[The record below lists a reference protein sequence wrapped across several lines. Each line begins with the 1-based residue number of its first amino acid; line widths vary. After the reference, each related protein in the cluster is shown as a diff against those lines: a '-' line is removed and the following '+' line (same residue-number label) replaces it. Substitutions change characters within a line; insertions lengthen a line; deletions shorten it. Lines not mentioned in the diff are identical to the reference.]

1 MKGQRIIN
9 SGMKKI
15 FTKKTKPMHTP
26 IFSSKKIIL
35 ILIFLFA
42 GLGSIIAQDSI
53 PAEPVGTE
61 KPLAKAAFESG
72 ICMDN
77 ITVAMPPAKTLEFVL
92 QHRFGTI
99 QGGWP
104 TLAGIWGASNIR
116 IGLNFSVTKDLL
128 VGLGT
133 SKTNLLQDL
142 QVKYTFLHQR
152 KEGFPLTIAYYFDL
166 SLNALGREAFGAD
179 YKFIDRFAYY
189 NEFLFA
195 RRFNNMISA
204 QIGISYTHFN
214 KVDQSVDST
223 AKNDA
228 LAISLLARVK
238 VSPQSSIVLA
248 YQQPIILNYDPAFI
262 VRAGN
267 NWMEIPKNKAPYA
280 NISLG
285 WEVSTSTHA
294 FQVYMSAAQGILP
307 SEVVMHNTNNF
318 FNGFIL
324 IGFNLTRL
332 WSF

>member
-1 MKGQRIIN
+1 MK
-9 SGMKKI
+9 
-15 FTKKTKPMHTP
+15 TMHTS
-26 IFSSKKIIL
+26 IFSSKKVIL
-35 ILIFLFA
+35 GLAFMILGI
-42 GLGSIIAQDSI
+42 GSIIAQDSI
-53 PAEPVGTE
+53 PAEPEVTQ
-61 KPLAKAAFESG
+61 KSLAKPAFESG

-77 ITVAMPPAKTLEFVL
+77 ITVAIPPAKTLEFVL

-99 QGGWP
+99 QGGWSD
-104 TLAGIWGASNIR
+104 LAGIWGASNIR
-116 IGLNFSVTKDLL
+116 LGLNFSITKNLL

-133 SKTNLLQDL
+133 TKNNRLQDL
-142 QVKYTFLHQR
+142 QVKYTFLHQE

-166 SLNALGREAFGAD
+166 SLNATNKTIYGAD
-179 YKFIDRFAYY
+179 YKFVNRFAYY

-204 QIGISYTHFN
+204 QLGISYTHFN
-214 KVDQSVDST
+214 KVDLNADST

-238 VSPQSSIVLA
+238 ISPQSSIVLA

-262 VRAGN
+262 VRSGN
-267 NWMEIPKNKAPYA
+267 NWMEIPKNRAPYA

-294 FQVYMSAAQGILP
+294 FHVYMSAAQGILP
-307 SEVVMHNTNNF
+307 SEIVMHNTNNF

-332 WSF
+332 WTF